1 MNLNTVRI
9 YVRDIER
16 AKVFYANA
24 LGLKLKVDGAARGH
38 CIFDAGN
45 CELLIEAVPTDAS
58 PQAQALVGRVTG
70 LSFQVPNV
78 HMAYNE
84 FKAKGVEFIV
94 PPRLQFWGGTAATLR
109 DPEGNEL
116 QLVHR
121 PAA

>member
-9 YVRDIER
+9 FVRDIER
-16 AKVFYANA
+16 AKVFYGST
-24 LGLKLKVDGAARGH
+24 LGLRLKIDGAARGH

-45 CELLIEAVPTDAS
+45 CELLVEAVPADA
-58 PQAQALVGRVTG
+58 PPEAQALVGRITG

-78 HMAYNE
+78 HKAHNE
-84 FKAKGVEFIV
+84 LKARGVEFTAA
-94 PPRLQFWGGTAATLR
+94 PKLQFWGGTAAMLR

-121 PAA
+121 PPA